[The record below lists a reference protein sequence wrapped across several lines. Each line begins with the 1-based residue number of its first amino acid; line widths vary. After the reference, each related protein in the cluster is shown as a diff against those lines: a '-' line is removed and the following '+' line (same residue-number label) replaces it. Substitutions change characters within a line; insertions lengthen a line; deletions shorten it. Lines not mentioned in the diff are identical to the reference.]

1 MAAIAADRN
10 LLFGLLALQN
20 GLINEAQLVAAFQ
33 AWTVDKARALADHLL
48 ALGHLDDAQ
57 RAVVEAMADLH
68 VAKHGDVERSLA
80 AIPDGRSTQ
89 ESLAQLG
96 DPDIDCTLAQ
106 VRSQS
111 TPQDGE
117 TDADHAASYG
127 IGTVTSDGS
136 RFHVLRPHARG
147 GLGAVFVALDTE
159 LHREVALKQIL
170 ERHADDPNSRQRFLL
185 EAEVTGG
192 LEHPGIVPVYG
203 FGTYGNGR
211 PYYAM
216 RFIRGESLKQAVDR
230 FHAVGWVK
238 RSEAHRE
245 AERTAHGNA
254 DREVDRKSDRNSDQ
268 SVGLEDSTHP
278 TSEPGSDSGRRSLE
292 LRTLLRRFVDV
303 CNAIHYAHSRGVI
316 HRDIKPGNVI
326 VGNYG
331 ETLVVDWGLA
341 KPMGRSEVL
350 GEERMLA
357 PGAAGG
363 SSGTLPGSA
372 LGTPAYMSPEQ
383 ARGDLDRVG
392 LRSDVYSLGATLY
405 YVLCGKSPFDGSD
418 AATVLRAVKEG
429 RFPPPRQADL
439 SIDKSLEAIC
449 LKAMSLAP
457 MDRYPTARDLAGD
470 IERWMADEPV
480 SARKEP
486 ARDRLARWGRRHR
499 TLVAAAAV
507 LLLSTV
513 AALALGLYAVGR
525 EQRETRAQ
533 RDRAEQALAA
543 ESRARKRTREALDE
557 MSSRVIED
565 LMTRTAAPKLEPEQE
580 EFLRK
585 ALDFYR
591 EFAAETGND
600 VEVRWGVA
608 GAHRRIAAIQRKL
621 SQLTAAEEA
630 FSEALAIVDRLAA
643 EFPGQPVYPRA
654 QAEIHHEI
662 ATIDHDTSRPRDG
675 EMHERKALAVLAS
688 LPGDIKADPDLIK
701 SQAEFQMNL
710 GRLLFDLGRLDDAD
724 NAMRVA
730 AETARKAA
738 AGAGSS
744 RSRFTLALVLYTQA
758 DRTIRSG
765 REPNAEA
772 PAREAVGLLKSLVQE
787 RPLDVQF
794 RLYLA
799 SSLSALAS
807 SLGATGRA
815 SDAETAYR
823 ECMSIFGQLATEFPG
838 VPRYRSSLAVTYDL
852 LAILMA
858 NHGRLLE
865 AERYFREEV
874 ALRRRLAADFPSEPA
889 YPDELGSAL
898 NNLGVLLYTTGR
910 IAAAE
915 ESYREAST
923 VLQRLAERFP
933 DKPEYRD
940 RTGVWKFN
948 LALLLHGSGQR
959 RKAEASTR
967 EAIMLQRP
975 LVASQPGQA
984 RYRFHLA
991 KSLEMLASI
1000 LRGEN
1005 RVEEAESAAREDVT
1019 LLSQLAVDFPKV
1031 VTYREEHGV
1040 ALGSLARII
1049 GMRGRTREAELLHRD
1064 AVALL
1069 EKLVTEAPANPNLRN
1084 ELGTHRALL
1093 ARLLNRERRY
1103 REAQLLLQQAG
1114 REVDSAIKASPANK
1128 QFRKNVR
1135 DQRTALAVSL
1145 VGLGDYCRAL
1155 DEAAR
1160 IASLGWSAADDAYA
1174 AASALASCS
1183 SVAPRAAVG
1192 EQRPGESWAKEFAA
1206 AALSQLHAAVT
1217 AGFADTDR
1225 IARDEGFDGL
1235 RATVEF
1241 RATLMTL
1248 PLPADPFAPED

>member
-1 MAAIAADRN
+1 MSAHRD

-20 GLINEAQLVAAFQ
+20 GLIDQVQLVAAFQ
-33 AWTVDKARALADHLL
+33 SWTRDKARLLADHLVER
-48 ALGHLDDAQ
+48 GDIDSDQ
-57 RAVVEAMADLH
+57 RAGVDAMVALH
-68 VAKHGDVERSLA
+68 LKKHGGDADKTLA
-80 AIPDGRSTQ
+80 AIPAARSTRLRLVQ
-89 ESLAQLG
+89 VG
-96 DPDIDCTLAQ
+96 DPELSRTVAR
-106 VRSQS
+106 VGSGS
-111 TPQDGE
+111 TE
-117 TDADHAASYG
+117 ADADETATYTV
-127 IGTVTSDGS
+127 GTATSDGQ
-136 RFHVLRPHARG
+136 RFRVLRPHARG
-147 GLGAVFVALDTE
+147 GLGAVFVALDGE

-170 ERHADDPNSRQRFLL
+170 DHHADDPMSRQRFVL
-185 EAEVTGG
+185 EAEITGG

-203 FGTYGNGR
+203 LGTYADGR

-230 FHAVGWVK
+230 FHAAGWGE
-238 RSEAHRE
+238 RSEAHRD
-245 AERTAHGNA
+245 AHRKADRKSHRNA
-254 DREVDRKSDRNSDQ
+254 DR

-278 TSEPGSDSGRRSLE
+278 TSEPLSDPGRRSLE
-292 LRTLLRRFVDV
+292 LRMLLRRFIDV
-303 CNAIHYAHSRGVI
+303 CNAIHYAHSRGVL
-316 HRDIKPGNVI
+316 HRDVKPGNII
-326 VGNYG
+326 VGKYG

-341 KPMGRSEVL
+341 KPLGRSEVP

-357 PGAAGG
+357 PAATGG
-363 SSGTLPGSA
+363 SSETLPGSA

-392 LRSDVYSLGATLY
+392 PRSDVYSLGATLY
-405 YVLCGKSPFDGSD
+405 YLLCGKSPFEGDD
-418 AATVLRAVKEG
+418 AGTVLRAVREG
-429 RFPPPRQADL
+429 RFAAPRQWDI
-439 SIDKSLEAIC
+439 SIDKALEAIC
-449 LKAMSLAP
+449 VKAMSLAP
-457 MDRYPTARDLAGD
+457 EDRYPTAKDLAGD

-543 ESRARKRTREALDE
+543 ESRARKRTRAALDE

-565 LMTRTAAPKLEPEQE
+565 LMARTAAPKLEPEQE
-580 EFLRK
+580 DFLRK
-585 ALDFYR
+585 ALDFYG

-643 EFPGQPVYPRA
+643 EFPGQPIYSRA

-662 ATIDHDTSRPRDG
+662 ATIDHDTSRPKDG
-675 EMHERKALAVLAS
+675 ELHERKALAVLAS
-688 LPGDIKADPDLIK
+688 LPEDIKADPDLIK
-701 SQAEFQMNL
+701 SQAEFEMNL
-710 GRLLFDLGRLDDAD
+710 GRLLFDLGRLGDAD
-724 NAMRVA
+724 KAMRVA
-730 AETARKAA
+730 VETARKAA
-738 AGAGSS
+738 AGSS
-744 RSRFTLALVLYTQA
+744 SPRSRFTLALVLYTQA
-758 DRTIRSG
+758 DRSIRSG
-765 REPNAEA
+765 RDSSAEA
-772 PAREAVGLLKSLVQE
+772 PAREAVGLLRSLVQE

-794 RLYLA
+794 RLFLA

-823 ECMSIFGQLATEFPG
+823 ECMSVFGQLATEFPG
-838 VPRYRSSLAVTYDL
+838 VSRYRSSLAVTYDL

-858 NHGRLLE
+858 NHGRLAE
-865 AERYFREEV
+865 AERYFRDEV

-933 DKPEYRD
+933 EKPEYRD
-940 RTGVWKFN
+940 RSGVWKFN
-948 LALLLHGSGQR
+948 LGILLHSSGQQ
-959 RKAEASTR
+959 RKSEASTR
-967 EAIMLQRP
+967 EAIELQRP

-991 KSLEMLASI
+991 KSLELLASI

-1005 RVEEAESAAREDVT
+1005 RVEEAESAAREDVK
-1019 LLSQLAVDFPKV
+1019 LLSQLAADFPKV
-1031 VTYREEHGV
+1031 ITYREEHGV

-1049 GMRGRTREAELLHRD
+1049 GMRGRNREAEPIHRD

-1069 EKLVTEAPANPNLRN
+1069 EKLVAEAPGNPNLRN
-1084 ELGTHRALL
+1084 ELGTQRVLL
-1093 ARLLNRERRY
+1093 ANLLNRERRY
-1103 REAQLLLQQAG
+1103 GDARVLLQHAG
-1114 REVDSAIKASPANK
+1114 RELDAAIKASPANK

-1145 VGLGDYCRAL
+1145 VGLSEYHAAL
-1155 DEAAR
+1155 DEAGR
-1160 IASLGWSAADDAYA
+1160 IANLGWSAADDAFA

-1183 SVAPRAAVG
+1183 AIAPRAEIG
-1192 EQRPGESWAKEFAA
+1192 DQPPGESWAKTFAA
-1206 AALSQLHAAVT
+1206 AALGQLRAAVT
-1217 AGFADTDR
+1217 AGFADADR
-1225 IARDEGFDGL
+1225 LARDESFEDL
-1235 RATVEF
+1235 RSTVDF
-1241 RATLMTL
+1241 QSILLSL
-1248 PLPADPFAPED
+1248 PLPADAFAPEP

>member
-1 MAAIAADRN
+1 MSAQRD

-20 GLINEAQLVAAFQ
+20 GLIEQVQLVAALES
-33 AWTVDKARALADHLL
+33 WTRDKARPLADHF
-48 ALGHLDDAQ
+48 ARRGDLDPDQ
-57 RAVVEAMADLH
+57 RACIEAM
-68 VAKHGDVERSLA
+68 VALQLKKHGGDAGETLA
-80 AIPDGRSTQ
+80 AIPAGRSTRLR
-89 ESLAQLG
+89 LAEAG
-96 DPDIDCTLAQ
+96 DVELSRTVAR
-106 VRSQS
+106 VGSGS
-111 TPQDGE
+111 TE
-117 TDADHAASYG
+117 ADADVDDSATYTVGA
-127 IGTVTSDGS
+127 VTSDGQ
-136 RFHVLRPHARG
+136 RFRVLRPHARG
-147 GLGAVFVALDTE
+147 GLGAVFVALDGE

-170 ERHADDPNSRQRFLL
+170 DQHADDPMSRQRFLL
-185 EAEVTGG
+185 EAEITGG

-203 FGTYGNGR
+203 LGTYADGR

-230 FHAVGWVK
+230 FHAEPVGWVE

-245 AERTAHGNA
+245 AGRKARRKSDGKAHS
-254 DREVDRKSDRNSDQ
+254 KSDRNADR

-278 TSEPGSDSGRRSLE
+278 TSASEPGGDPGRRSLE
-292 LRTLLRRFVDV
+292 LRMLLRRFIDV

-316 HRDIKPGNVI
+316 HRDIKPSNII
-326 VGNYG
+326 VGKYG

-341 KPMGRSEVL
+341 KPTGRSEVP

-357 PGAAGG
+357 PGVAGG
-363 SSGTLPGSA
+363 SSETLPGSA

-383 ARGDLDRVG
+383 ARGELDRVG
-392 LRSDVYSLGATLY
+392 PRSDVYSLGATLY
-405 YVLCGKSPFDGSD
+405 YVLCGKSPFEGND
-418 AATVLRAVKEG
+418 AATVLRAVREG

-439 SIDKSLEAIC
+439 SIDQALEAIC

-457 MDRYPTARDLAGD
+457 VDRYPTARELAGD

-513 AALALGLYAVGR
+513 VALALGLYAVGR

-533 RDRAEQALAA
+533 RDRAEGALAA
-543 ESRARKRTREALDE
+543 ETRARKRTRAALDE

-643 EFPGQPVYPRA
+643 EFPGQPIYPRA

-662 ATIDHDTSRPRDG
+662 ATIDHDTSRPKDG
-675 EMHERKALAVLAS
+675 ETHERKALALLAS
-688 LPGDIKADPDLIK
+688 LPEDIKADPDLIK
-701 SQAEFQMNL
+701 SQAEFEMNL

-730 AETARKAA
+730 VETARKAA
-738 AGAGSS
+738 AGSSSS

-765 REPNAEA
+765 RDSNAEA
-772 PAREAVGLLKSLVQE
+772 PAREAIGLIRSLVQE

-794 RLYLA
+794 RLFLA

-807 SLGATGRA
+807 SLGATGR
-815 SDAETAYR
+815 SPDAETAFR
-823 ECMSIFGQLATEFPG
+823 ECMAVFGQLATEFPG

-858 NHGRLLE
+858 NQGKLAE
-865 AERYFREEV
+865 AERYFRDEV

-910 IAAAE
+910 IALAE

-923 VLQRLAERFP
+923 LLQRLAERFP
-933 DKPEYRD
+933 EKPEYRD
-940 RTGVWKFN
+940 RSGVWKFN
-948 LALLLHGSGQR
+948 LALLLHASGQN
-959 RKAEASTR
+959 RKAQASTR
-967 EAIMLQRP
+967 EAIALQRP

-991 KSLEMLASI
+991 KSLELSASI

-1005 RVEEAESAAREDVT
+1005 RVDEAESAAREVVT
-1019 LLSQLAVDFPKV
+1019 LLSQLAADFPKV

-1049 GMRGRTREAELLHRD
+1049 GMRGRTREAEPLHRD

-1069 EKLVTEAPANPNLRN
+1069 EKLVAEAPGNPTLRQ
-1084 ELGTHRALL
+1084 ELGTQRVHL
-1093 ARLLNRERRY
+1093 ASLFNRERRY
-1103 REAQLLLQQAG
+1103 QEARVLLQQSG
-1114 REVDSAIKASPANK
+1114 RELEAAIKASPANK
-1128 QFRKNVR
+1128 PFRKNVR
-1135 DQRTALAVSL
+1135 EQRAALAVSL
-1145 VGLGDYCRAL
+1145 VGLGEYRMAL
-1155 DEAAR
+1155 DEAGGIAR
-1160 IASLGWSAADDAYA
+1160 LGWSPADDSYA

-1183 SVAPRAAVG
+1183 AVAPRTATG
-1192 EQRPGESWAKEFAA
+1192 KERGGESWAKTFAA
-1206 AALSQLHAAVT
+1206 AALEELSAAVA
-1217 AGFADTDR
+1217 AGFVDIDR

-1241 RATLMTL
+1241 RATVMGLA
-1248 PLPADPFAPED
+1248 LPADPFAPEK